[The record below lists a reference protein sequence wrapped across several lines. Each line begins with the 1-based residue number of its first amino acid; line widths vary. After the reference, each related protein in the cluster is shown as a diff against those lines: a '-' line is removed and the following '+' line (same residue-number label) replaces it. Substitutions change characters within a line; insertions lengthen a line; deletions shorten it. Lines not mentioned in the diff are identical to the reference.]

1 MPLLH
6 SLRHWLAQ
14 AGASLTHRD
23 SLSDLDDRTL
33 ADVGVHRSE
42 IASIEAEA
50 RRDPRCVTRR
60 RVAQLQAYGQ
70 LG

>member
-1 MPLLH
+1 MPLLL
-6 SLRHWLAQ
+6 SFRDWLAQ
-14 AGASLTHRD
+14 AGAWFAHRD
-23 SLSDLDDRTL
+23 TLRELDDRAL
-33 ADVGVHRSE
+33 ADIGVHRSE

-60 RVAQLQAYGQ
+60 RVAQLRAYGQ